1 VWKSIIIKGVSEK
14 MAEAPINRSKTAII
28 ILDYQVGSLGFFPEE
43 VQNGLISRANQVSA
57 AARQKGIPIIFI
69 RLQKG
74 ERTPDTEIHPQLVVQ
89 PGELVL
95 TKKKSS
101 PFSTTDLDAR
111 MEKSGIDTL
120 VILGVYTG
128 GCVLSTVKWAA
139 EMDYKMF
146 VLSDCCAERDE
157 EVQRVLMEKVLTHK
171 TTVLT
176 VNGFLELLAKS

>member
-1 VWKSIIIKGVSEK
+1 MADTALIDRNKTAVIII
-14 MAEAPINRSKTAII
+14 
-28 ILDYQVGSLGFFPEE
+28 DFQVGSLGFFPKE
-43 VQNGLISRANQVSA
+43 VESGLILRANQVSA
-57 AARQKGIPIIFI
+57 AARQKGIPVIFL
-69 RLQKG
+69 RFQKA
-74 ERTPDTEIHPQLVVQ
+74 ERTPDTGLHPQLVVQ

-101 PFSTTDLDAR
+101 PFSTTDLDKR
-111 MEKSGIDTL
+111 MKKRGIDTL

-128 GCVLSTVKWAA
+128 GAVLSTVKWAA
-139 EMDYKMF
+139 EMDYRMF

-176 VNGFLELLAKS
+176 ANGFLELLAKS